1 MVLSMETIAL
11 ADNDDRQ
18 QPNSDYGE
26 NRTAVVLNEKTQ
38 AITGLQT
45 TVLEASQFGAE
56 YAVTGKALTLQPL
69 LVLRNRYLELLA
81 QHQQAV
87 AKLKQAEQNKQRQQ
101 DLFRHG
107 VTSKHN
113 LQEQQLQWH
122 TEKSVVEANSLQ
134 TKAIVDEARL
144 MWGNTLTA
152 WVVTSDSVQ
161 LADFLSGH
169 SVLLQ
174 ITLPADKTLVTG
186 NPVIYVEALG
196 YRHKASKAVFI
207 SDAPQMDSA
216 FPGQRYFFQAQGKS
230 IKPGMRVVAWI
241 AEKKQ
246 AASGVML
253 PKSAVI
259 WMLDQVFVYVKSGK
273 YTFSRR
279 LVNNYKITPE
289 GYFAVSGFDT
299 GEEIVT
305 SGAQMLLSEEQRRQI
320 PDEDD

>member
-1 MVLSMETIAL
+1 MITMAFADAGDQQQAMDDDGQNRSVL
-11 ADNDDRQ
+11 
-18 QPNSDYGE
+18 
-26 NRTAVVLNEKTQ
+26 VLNEKTQ

-45 TVLEASQFGAE
+45 TVLEASHFGAE
-56 YAVTGKALTLQPL
+56 YSVSGKALTLQPL

-81 QHQQAV
+81 QHQQAL

-107 VTSKHN
+107 VTSQHN

-122 TEKSVVEANSLQ
+122 TEKSVVAANSLQ

-152 WVVTSDSVQ
+152 WVVTSDSTQ
-161 LADFLSGH
+161 LTDFLSGR

-186 NPVIYVEALG
+186 NPVIYVEASG

-216 FPGQRYFFQAQGKS
+216 FPGQRYFFQTQGKS

-253 PKSAVI
+253 AKSAAI
-259 WMLDQVFVYVKSGK
+259 WMLDQLFVYVKSGK
-273 YTFSRR
+273 DTFSRR
-279 LVNNYKITPE
+279 LVNDYKVTSE
-289 GYFAVSGFDT
+289 GYFAVSGFDA

-305 SGAQMLLSEEQRRQI
+305 TGAQMLLSEEQRRQI